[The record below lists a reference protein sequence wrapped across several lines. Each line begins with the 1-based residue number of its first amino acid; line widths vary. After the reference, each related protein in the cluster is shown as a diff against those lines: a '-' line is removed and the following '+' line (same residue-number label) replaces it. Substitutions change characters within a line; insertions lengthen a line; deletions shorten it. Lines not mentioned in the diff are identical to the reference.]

1 MRPASAP
8 RLASTARQLPSPA
21 AVTNRK
27 AVSSSTM
34 VWRGLPQSKCW
45 PKPLAKLWN
54 PAATADRCSASSR
67 DRSDDAPIASPSLDK
82 ITALSTFATLVTR
95 SSSSQSRLPVAV
107 IGVLPLLLLVP
118 LLLPPPQARSACR
131 KSLLLSIR
139 FVGHLLGHRTAA
151 LPAALQCGHRAS
163 RGLGGRLPGG
173 SVGSC
178 RAGSHLRCR
187 DKARCLLRSKRL
199 SGGSRFA
206 KLRRQVGLP
215 HPHRQFV

>member
-67 DRSDDAPIASPSLDK
+67 ERSDDAPIASPSLDR

-95 SSSSQSRLPVAV
+95 SSSSQSSLPVAV
-107 IGVLPLLLLVP
+107 IAILPLLLLV

-163 RGLGGRLPGG
+163 RGLGEG
-173 SVGSC
+173 SP
-178 RAGSHLRCR
+178 AG
-187 DKARCLLRSKRL
+187 AW
-199 SGGSRFA
+199 
-206 KLRRQVGLP
+206 
-215 HPHRQFV
+215 